1 MRLYAGID
9 LHANSHYLGVIDE
22 QSKLLF
28 KHKMVNNLRKTLSGL
43 ESFRSE
49 LMGVVIESTFNGH
62 LVSRWINGPW
72 LSGSLA

>member
-62 LVSRWINGPW
+62 LVSRWINGAW